1 MRNKIGRD
9 MKKILLSLLML
20 CTVVSAWS
28 YDTETVTITCGGTN
42 DSPFTVQ
49 AQSGSDGAEG
59 ALYWLVRSGNNLK
72 LNVQQGYY
80 VTKVEFAATDYGYVD
95 ECDKLIGQGK
105 AWVRYDDDT
114 NYYSV
119 ITFSNFESDITK
131 VTAVTI
137 TYYHVCYGKTH
148 HEAVPGT
155 CTTPGRAEYWECVCG
170 KKYSDNACN
179 NVVTD
184 MATLDTEINPKN
196 HATALTKEEAVAAT
210 CVSKGSMEHWYCK
223 DCGHRFYDEAGQ
235 NQIANDNVATEID
248 PNNHV
253 HGLEEHAQVNATCK
267 DTGTYGY
274 FSCADCKKNFTDEGG
289 ITEIS
294 NENLII
300 SIDPKAHAVALT
312 KVNAVAAT
320 CVSEGSI
327 EHWFCSDCNHRFSD
341 ENGQIQIT
349 NDNVTT
355 AIDPTNHGDKL
366 TEVAF
371 KNASV
376 VEDGVYHHWHCEAC
390 GNDYADADATE
401 DMNGKTVKAKYD
413 ADALL
418 VGNTTVDESYLFD
431 GAKVTFDGDMVV
443 LAMGSDNHQYDL
455 SETDRLMIN
464 FSHTFQL
471 KANKDPNHTTNY
483 YSTFF
488 TSEGAYKVPETA
500 KAYAGEVKSGEGT
513 DVLNLTNV
521 GSIIHASEAVILKA
535 TGSSIT
541 LMPSCNKAEA
551 STGNALEGTD
561 VAKTLGENEYALS
574 LGQNGVGFYLWEGK
588 EIAANKAYLS
598 LGSVAGAKAFTFQF
612 DNGETTAIEQPAIN
626 GKQSGDTYNLNG
638 VRVNDNYKGIVIK
651 NGKKILKK

>member
-1 MRNKIGRD
+1 

-20 CTVVSAWS
+20 CTMVSAWS
-28 YDTETVTITCGGTN
+28 QTTETVTITCGGTN
-42 DSPFTVQ
+42 NSPFTVQ

-80 VTKVEFAATDYGYVD
+80 VTKVEFAATDYGTVD
-95 ECDKLIGQGK
+95 ECDKLIRQGK
-105 AWVRYDDDT
+105 AWVRGDGDT
-114 NYYSV
+114 NYYDV

-131 VTAVTI
+131 VSAITV
-137 TYYHVCYGKTH
+137 TYYHVCYGETH

-155 CTTPGRAEYWECVCG
+155 CITKGRAEYWECVCG
-170 KKYSDNACN
+170 KVYSDAGCSD
-179 NVVTD
+179 VVTD
-184 MATLDTEINPKN
+184 MATLDTDINPKN
-196 HATALTKEEAVAAT
+196 HATTLTKEEAVAAT

-235 NQIANDNVATEID
+235 NQIANDNVATDID
-248 PNNHV
+248 PKNHV

-289 ITEIS
+289 TTEIS
-294 NENLII
+294 SEDLII
-300 SIDPKAHAVALT
+300 SIDPKAHAVELT
-312 KVNAVAAT
+312 KVDAVAAT
-320 CVSEGSI
+320 CVSEGSM

-341 ENGQIQIT
+341 EAGKNQIAG
-349 NDNVTT
+349 DNVTT
-355 AIDPTNHGDKL
+355 DLDPTNHNGKL
-366 TEVAF
+366 SEVAF

-376 VEDGVYHHWHCEAC
+376 VEDGVYHHWHCQAC

-401 DMNGKTVKAKYD
+401 NINGKTAKAKYD

-418 VGNTTVDESYLFD
+418 IGNTTVDESYLFD
-431 GAKVTFDGDMVV
+431 GATVTFDGDNVV
-443 LAMGSDNHQYDL
+443 LAMGDDKQQYEL
-455 SETDRLMIN
+455 SETERLMIN

-483 YSTFF
+483 YSTFY

-500 KAYAGEVKSGEGT
+500 KAYAGEVKSGEET

-535 TGSSIT
+535 TGSDIT
-541 LMPSCNKAEA
+541 LMPSCNKTAA
-551 STGNALEGTD
+551 STENVLEGTD
-561 VAKTLGENEYALS
+561 VAKTLGADQYALS
-574 LGQNGVGFYLWEGK
+574 LGQNGVGFYLWNGK
-588 EIAANKAYLS
+588 EIGANKAYLTLNAS
-598 LGSVAGAKAFTFQF
+598 FGAKAFTFQF

-651 NGKKILKK
+651 NGKKIYQK

>member
-1 MRNKIGRD
+1 
-9 MKKILLSLLML
+9 ML

-42 DSPFTVQ
+42 NSPFTVQ
-49 AQSGSDGAEG
+49 AQSGSDGAG
-59 ALYWLVRSGNNLK
+59 GTLYWEIRNGYDLK

-80 VTKVEFAATDYGYVD
+80 VTKVEFVATDYGNVD
-95 ECDKLIGQGK
+95 ECDKLK
-105 AWVRYDDDT
+105 KYTASSWVRDDSDTEYYD
-114 NYYSV
+114 V
-119 ITFSNFESDITK
+119 ITFSNEYNFTK
-131 VTAVTI
+131 VTAITV

-155 CTTPGRAEYWECVCG
+155 CTTKGTAEYWECVCG
-170 KKYSDNACN
+170 KIYSDDACTN
-179 NVVTD
+179 EAT
-184 MATLDTEINPKN
+184 MASLNTEINPNN
-196 HATALTKEEAVAAT
+196 HA
-210 CVSKGSMEHWYCK
+210 
-223 DCGHRFYDEAGQ
+223 
-235 NQIANDNVATEID
+235 
-248 PNNHV
+248 

-274 FSCADCKKNFTDEGG
+274 FSCADCKKNFTDKGG
-289 ITEIS
+289 TTEIS

-300 SIDPKAHAVALT
+300 PIDAKAHAVALT
-312 KVNAVAAT
+312 KVDAVAAT

-327 EHWFCSDCNHRFSD
+327 KHWFCSDCNHRFSD
-341 ENGQIQIT
+341 ENGQTQIAD
-349 NDNVTT
+349 DNVTT
-355 AIDPTNHGDKL
+355 DIDPNNHADKL
-366 TEVAF
+366 KEVAF

-376 VEDGVYHHWHCEAC
+376 VEDGVYHHWHCLAC

-401 DMNGKTVKAKYD
+401 NMNGKTAKAKYD

-418 VGNTTVDESYLFD
+418 IGNTMVDESYLFD
-431 GAKVTFDGDMVV
+431 GAKVTFDGDQVN
-443 LAMGSDNHQYDL
+443 LTIGSDVHEYAL
-455 SETDRLMIN
+455 SETERLAID
-464 FSHTFQL
+464 FSHTFKL

-500 KAYAGEVKSGEGT
+500 KAYAGEVKSGEET

-561 VAKTLGENEYALS
+561 VAKTLGANEYALS
-574 LGQNGVGFYLWEGK
+574 LGQKGVGFYLWEGK
-588 EIAANKAYLS
+588 AIGANKAYLTLTAS
-598 LGSVAGAKAFTFQF
+598 AGAKAFIFQF
-612 DNGETTAIEQPAIN
+612 DDGESTAIEQPTIN

-651 NGKKILKK
+651 NGKKVYQK

>member
-20 CTVVSAWS
+20 CTMVSAWS

-42 DSPFTVQ
+42 DSPFTVN
-49 AQSGSDGAEG
+49 AQLGSDGAGG
-59 ALYWLVRSGNNLK
+59 ALYWEIRKDYDLK
-72 LNVQQGYY
+72 LKAKQSYY
-80 VTKVEFAATDYGYVD
+80 ITKVEFTQTGDNV
-95 ECDKLIGQGK
+95 ETWDKLK
-105 AWVRYDDDT
+105 NYTPRSWVRPSDDT
-114 NYYSV
+114 EYYDV
-119 ITFSNFESDITK
+119 ITFSNSESITK

-137 TYYHVCYGKTH
+137 TYYHVCYGATH

-155 CTTPGRAEYWECVCG
+155 CTTKGKAEYWECVCG

-184 MATLDTEINPKN
+184 MATLDTEIDPKN
-196 HATALTKEEAVAAT
+196 HATTLTKEEAVAAT
-210 CVSKGSMEHWYCK
+210 CISKGSIEHWFCK

-235 NQIANDNVATEID
+235 NQIANDNVATDID
-248 PNNHV
+248 PKNHV

-274 FSCADCKKNFTDEGG
+274 FSCADCKKKFTDKGG
-289 ITEIS
+289 TTEIS

-300 SIDPKAHAVALT
+300 PIDAKAHAVALT
-312 KVNAVAAT
+312 KVDAVAAT
-320 CVSEGSI
+320 CVSEGKM
-327 EHWFCSDCNHRFSD
+327 EHWYCKDCNHRFSD

-355 AIDPTNHGDKL
+355 DIDPNNHADKL
-366 TEVAF
+366 KEVAF

-376 VEDGVYHHWHCEAC
+376 VEDGVYHHWHCQAC
-390 GNDYADADATE
+390 DNDYADADATE
-401 DMNGKTVKAKYD
+401 DMNGKTAKAKYD

-418 VGNTTVDESYLFD
+418 IGNTTVDESYLFN
-431 GAKVTFDGDMVV
+431 GAKVTFDGDEVN
-443 LAMGSDNHQYDL
+443 LTIGSDVHEYEL
-455 SETDRLMIN
+455 SETERLMIN
-464 FSHTFQL
+464 FSHTFKL
-471 KANKDPNHTTNY
+471 NANKAPETTSDY
-483 YSTFF
+483 YSTFY

-500 KAYAGEVKSGEGT
+500 KAYAGEVKSGEET
-513 DVLNLTNV
+513 DILNLTNV
-521 GSIIHASEAVILKA
+521 GGIIHASEAVILKA

-541 LMPSCNKAEA
+541 LMPSYNKAET
-551 STGNALEGTD
+551 STENVLEGTD
-561 VAKTLGENEYALS
+561 VAKTLGADQYALS
-574 LGQNGVGFYLWEGK
+574 LGQEGVGFYLWKGK
-588 EIAANKAYLS
+588 EIGANKAYLS

-612 DNGETTAIEQPAIN
+612 DNGETTAIEQPAIK

-651 NGKKILKK
+651 NGKKIYQK